1 MDTYNNTN
9 YKGESM
15 FHELGFSLICFCL
28 CLLVQFGDGKVEASK
43 ELVHEE
49 LGHAEENLG
58 DVGRKG

>member
-1 MDTYNNTN
+1 MDNITN

-28 CLLVQFGDGKVEASK
+28 LIQFGDGKVEASK

-49 LGHAEENLG
+49 LGHAEKNLG